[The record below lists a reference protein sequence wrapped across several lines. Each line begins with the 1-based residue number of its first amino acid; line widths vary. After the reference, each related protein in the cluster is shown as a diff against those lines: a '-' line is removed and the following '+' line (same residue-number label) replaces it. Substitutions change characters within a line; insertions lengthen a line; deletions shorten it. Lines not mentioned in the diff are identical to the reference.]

1 MLKEVIKSF
10 RDGQMVIMVDDE
22 GRENEGDLVAPAETI
37 TAEQLKFM
45 MKYGRGLICVSLPP
59 ERIDS
64 LSLKYQS
71 VVNQSVFQTPFT
83 VSISAKNALSES
95 AEDRAVTIRKLCDER
110 SSLEDFVMPGTVFP
124 LKVHNNGVLGRR
136 GQTEGSSDLAR
147 ISGLYPAGVICEI
160 MADDGSMLRGEAL
173 REFAKKH
180 NLLTTSVEEI
190 AKYRREVEV
199 YVTETARK
207 SHQTDYGDIDIRVF
221 QDRSNEKEHLAIVVG
236 TPKNNPL
243 VRIHSEC
250 LTGDIFG
257 SRRCDCGPQL
267 HRSLAQMLDEG
278 GGVLIYLRQEGR
290 GIGLSNKIKAY
301 ALQDEGK
308 DTVEAN
314 ELLGFDPDERDFM
327 VAVRILNSLD
337 IKTLRLMTNNPE
349 KLETLSVSGINV
361 TERVPLTVPVDE
373 FTAGYLLAK
382 KLKLGHLL

>member
-1 MLKEVIKSF
+1 MLKEVLKAF

-37 TAEQLKFM
+37 TPDQLKFM

-83 VSISAKNALSES
+83 VSISAKNALTES
-95 AEDRAVTIRKLCDER
+95 AEDRAITIRKLCDES

-160 MADDGSMLRGEAL
+160 MADDGSMLRGEGL
-173 REFAKKH
+173 KEFAKRH

-199 YVTETARK
+199 YVTETVRK
-207 SHQTDYGDIDIRVF
+207 SHRTDYGDIDIRVF
-221 QDRSNEKEHLAIVVG
+221 QDRSNEKEHLAIIVG

-278 GGVLIYLRQEGR
+278 GGILIYLRQEGR
-290 GIGLSNKIKAY
+290 GIGLSNKIRAY